1 MSATNR
7 RHMIRALD
15 LARRGLYSTDPN
27 PRVGCVIAR
36 GGHVVGEGWHRYA
49 GEPHAEIH
57 ALAAA
62 GGDSRGATAY
72 VTLEPCRHTG
82 RTGPCTRGLIEAGVA
97 KVVAAM
103 PDPDPRVAGQGFA
116 KLSEAGIEVETGLL
130 EASARALNRGFVSR
144 HERGRPWVRCKLA
157 ATLDGR
163 TATAAGES
171 RWITGEAARADVH
184 RLRAQAGAV
193 LTGIGTLLA
202 DDPRLDA
209 RLEDTGCPAP
219 PVRPPIRVIVDS
231 RLRTPPA
238 ARVLSAPGDVLIAT
252 AGGGVTTNGIGTAGR
267 DVAEEPVDGGIA
279 GKPGRSRAATAG
291 DGARRRP
298 LVEAGAEIVAL
309 PDAGGRVSLPALMAV
324 LAGRGVNEV
333 HTECGPTL
341 AGALLESAL
350 VDEIVVYLA
359 PALLGDAARGMFTLP
374 AVAAMRDRIGLEIT
388 GVARLGADLRID
400 AVPKAA
406 GTGGMEQ
413 RTGEA
418 G

>member
-1 MSATNR
+1 MSAGGPHTGSPHAVDR
-7 RHMIRALD
+7 RLMTRALE

-36 GGHVVGEGWHRYA
+36 GERIVGEGWHRYA

-62 GGDSRGATAY
+62 GGDTNGATAY

-82 RTGPCTRGLIEAGVA
+82 RTGPCTRALIEARVG
-97 KVVAAM
+97 KVVVAM
-103 PDPDPRVAGQGFA
+103 RDPDPRVAGQGVVELA
-116 KLSEAGIEVETGLL
+116 AAGIEVETGLL
-130 EASARALNRGFVSR
+130 EMQARNLNRGFVSR
-144 HERGRPWVRCKLA
+144 LERGRPWVRCKLA

-184 RLRAQAGAV
+184 RLRAQASAV
-193 LTGIGTLLA
+193 LTGVGTVLA

-209 RLEDTGCPAP
+209 RVEDADCLTP
-219 PVRPPIRVIVDS
+219 PMRVIVDS

-238 ARVLSAPGDVLIAT
+238 ARVFSTLGRILIAT
-252 AGGGVTTNGIGTAGR
+252 
-267 DVAEEPVDGGIA
+267 
-279 GKPGRSRAATAG
+279 SRGAASAQ
-291 DGARRRP
+291 P
-298 LVEAGAEIVAL
+298 LLDAGAEVVSL
-309 PDAGGRVSLPALMAV
+309 PDTGGRVTLDILMTT
-324 LAGRGVNEV
+324 LADRGVNEV

-341 AGALLESAL
+341 AGALLEAAL

-359 PALLGDAARGMFTLP
+359 PVLFGDAARGMFTLP
-374 AVAAMRDRIGLEIT
+374 AIATMRDRIELEIT
-388 GVARLGADLRID
+388 GVVRVGADLRID
-400 AVPKAA
+400 AVPSA
-406 GTGGMEQ
+406 GPGAEPCA
-413 RTGEA
+413 GEA